1 MSSVADL
8 YLQKLLD
15 QASPPFMAND
25 NQAFKLA
32 HAEGACAVFRDLR
45 MITGAEDFEWR
56 KKFRANYS
64 NQLAYL
70 RKLAGKEQEI
80 APSPPITQ

>member
-15 QASPPFMAND
+15 QARDSSIQGDP
-25 NQAFKLA
+25 AFKLA

-45 MITGAEDFEWR
+45 MMSPEEDLTWR
-56 KKFRANYS
+56 RKFRENFS
-64 NQLAYL
+64 
-70 RKLAGKEQEI
+70 GKT
-80 APSPPITQ
+80 SSRS